1 MVSGQDIFA
10 GISGSNDVP
19 EIAMGTR
26 RNKELMYW
34 RKCAGCTKHT
44 QENNWITTGPAMSP
58 YTAVEY
64 TEFQQLKHM
73 TPLNKYG
80 TYIIGS
86 VPGQKYNLSKPEE
99 RFRAIIEL
107 GGIDEFPTDQMVAYN
122 WHKFPVVCAARPE
135 LNDIVD
141 IKCQHGCSN
150 RTFVRNEDYLNH
162 ISIMHKEVAQPEAI
176 GKALE
181 KAIGNRSNLDP
192 SMIAQIVVAVRE
204 AMSFTPNIEQNIP
217 SATLSEDELSELEE

>member
-1 MVSGQDIFA
+1 MTSGQDIFNS
-10 GISGSNDVP
+10 ISGVTDVP
-19 EIAMGTR
+19 EIAMSSR
-26 RNKELMYW
+26 RNKEIMYW
-34 RKCAGCTKHT
+34 RKCAGCTRHT
-44 QENNWITTGPAMSP
+44 QENNWITVGPAMSP

-80 TYIIGS
+80 IYTQGS
-86 VPGQKYNLSKPEE
+86 LPGQKYNLTKPEE

-122 WHKFPVVCAARPE
+122 WHKFPAVCAVRPE

-141 IKCQHGCSN
+141 IKCQHGCVN
-150 RTFVRNEDYLNH
+150 RTFVVPADYQTH
-162 ISIMHKEVAQPEAI
+162 VSIMHKDVAQPEAI

-181 KAIGNRSNLDP
+181 KAIGTRSNLDP

-204 AMSFTPNIEQNIP
+204 AMTFTPSIDSNP
-217 SATLSEDELSELEE
+217 TLSVEELSELEEIND